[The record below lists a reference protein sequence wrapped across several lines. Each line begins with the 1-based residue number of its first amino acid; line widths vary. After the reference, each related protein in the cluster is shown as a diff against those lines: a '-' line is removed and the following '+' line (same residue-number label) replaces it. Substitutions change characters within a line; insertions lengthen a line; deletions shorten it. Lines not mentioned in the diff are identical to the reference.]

1 MMRFSL
7 TFAKAPAW
15 LAFLLSGIGLA
26 ACAEPPAT
34 TTTAVAPATTVS
46 PERLEEIR
54 RVNLA
59 SFEMVW
65 TTIRDRHYDAEL
77 GGVDWEAARARYE
90 PLVAQADSVDEAR
103 NHMQAMIDLLGQS
116 HMSIIPGSAYEAYSG
131 EKDLAAVADSE
142 DHREDPAAPEED
154 ERGDSNEGETGMDV
168 RLVDVEKKQVLVT
181 AVKPGSGAE
190 QAGVRPGWQLVRV
203 GEREVSEL
211 VEMIA
216 GSLAERGRGKPEMY
230 VSFAIQNRLYGRV
243 GKSIEAT
250 FLDGEG
256 KEREVRIPLQTTP
269 GEVTKLGALPPV
281 RVDFNSRRIERDGV
295 TLGYIGFNAFL
306 DPARLGPLI
315 DEAMKDFAS
324 AEDPVD
330 GVVLDVRGNMGGIV
344 MMVPGIAGY
353 FVDEKGVHMGTLQTR
368 DTDLK
373 LVIFPR
379 LTQFAG
385 PVAVLTDACS
395 VSAAELLSG
404 GLQAIGRARVFGTAT
419 AGEALPAQMTRLPN
433 GDGFLFVFADY
444 ETPGDQRLEGGGVLP
459 DEAVPYDRQALLSG
473 DDPMLA
479 AAARWVATD
488 PSPTTRP
495 ATRPAN

>member
-1 MMRFSL
+1 VVAL
-7 TFAKAPAW
+7 V
-15 LAFLLSGIGLA
+15 
-26 ACAEPPAT
+26 EPPADT
-34 TTTAVAPATTVS
+34 ATAVATTRALS

-77 GGVDWEAARARYE
+77 AGVDWEAARARYE
-90 PLVAQADSVDEAR
+90 PMVTQAGSVEEAR

-116 HMSIIPGSAYEAYSG
+116 HMAIIPGSAYEAYSG
-131 EKDLAAVADSE
+131 EQDSPE
-142 DHREDPAAPEED
+142 AEDPDDRDDVDEPAADADD
-154 ERGDSNEGETGMDV
+154 EWGGSDEGETGMDV
-168 RLVDVEKKQVLVT
+168 RLADVEKKQVLVT
-181 AVKPGSGAE
+181 SVKPGSGAA

-211 VEMIA
+211 VEAIA

-230 VSFAIQNRLYGRV
+230 VSFAIQNRLHGRV

-250 FLDGEG
+250 FLDAEG
-256 KEREVRIPLQTTP
+256 KEQQVKIPLQTSP
-269 GEVTKLGALPPV
+269 GEVTRLGALPPV
-281 RVDFNSRRIERDGV
+281 RVDFNARRIERDGV
-295 TLGYIGFNAFL
+295 TLGYVGFNAFL
-306 DPARLGPLI
+306 DPGRLGPLI
-315 DEAMKDFAS
+315 DAAMKDFAS

-353 FVDEKGVHMGTLQTR
+353 FVDEKDVHMGTLQTR
-368 DTDLK
+368 DTQLK

-404 GLQAIGRARVFGTAT
+404 GLQAIGRARVFGMAT

-444 ETPGDQRLEGGGVLP
+444 ETPGDQRLEGDGVLP
-459 DEAVPYDRQALLSG
+459 DEVVPYDRQALLSG
-473 DDPMLA
+473 DDPILA
-479 AAARWVATD
+479 AAARWVASD
-488 PSPTTRP
+488 PRP
-495 ATRPAN
+495 ATRPAGKPAE